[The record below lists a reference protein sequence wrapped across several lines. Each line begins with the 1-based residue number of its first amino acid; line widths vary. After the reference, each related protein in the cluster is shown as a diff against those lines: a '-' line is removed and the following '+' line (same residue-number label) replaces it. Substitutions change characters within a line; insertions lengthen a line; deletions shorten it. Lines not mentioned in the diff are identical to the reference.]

1 MPSRLPASCPGFAFH
16 FKIAGLKLGL
26 HLVEPLLVV
35 GGRPQGLAAREQ
47 KVAGKA
53 VLDAHDVA
61 HLAEL
66 ADTLEQDHFH
76 CRYSSI

>member
-1 MPSRLPASCPGFAFH
+1 LSGFAFH
-16 FKIAGLKLGL
+16 FEIAGLKLAL
-26 HLVEPLLVV
+26 HFVEAFLVV
-35 GGRPQGLAAREQ
+35 GGCPQGLAARQQ
-47 KVAGKA
+47 KVASKA